1 MTVALPELVA
11 QAYEG
16 ACDPEGMQRFI
27 VDTVDYFGAEQGAM
41 ALWPIESPEHVMP
54 FLHGMEKSWF
64 MALFDELPRDDS
76 FFGQLRQLDQGNIIG
91 TAGNGHADNLLP
103 EGSNGLHALGG
114 VVHGDTQNRCCIVFF
129 RRNTE
134 SVFSAAQTETLQLL
148 MSYLA
153 RAIDLNRGFIR
164 THADLYTTR
173 LIIDSAPR
181 GIVIIGQKSQ
191 ITYGNEEAKRIFNQA
206 DGLSRTN
213 DSFELADEDARN
225 QFHDF
230 LTSASPNGSDE
241 TQAARIGIGVPRQ
254 SEGPPYQMVIF
265 KLPFKSSQAILDD
278 SKTLAIIAVSDP
290 TQFDA
295 LPQDLLI
302 AFYHLTPAEAQL
314 TEFLMRGL
322 SLTESATELNISIN
336 TARTQLRNVFRKV
349 GVNSQATLMQHI
361 AQSLT
366 VNRLSV

>member
-16 ACDPEGMQRFI
+16 ACNPDGMQRFI
-27 VDTVDYFGAEQGAM
+27 ADAVDYFGAEQGAI
-41 ALWPIESPEHVMP
+41 AIWPIEQPEHVMP
-54 FLHGMEKSWF
+54 FLHSMENSWF
-64 MALFDELPRDDS
+64 TALFEGLADDNS
-76 FFGQLRQLDQGNIIG
+76 IFGQLARLDQGKIIG
-91 TAGNGHADNLLP
+91 TAGNERAANLLP
-103 EGSNGLHALGG
+103 ENSGDLHALGG
-114 VVHGDTQNRCCIVFF
+114 VVHGDVRNRCCIVFF
-129 RRNTE
+129 RRDTE
-134 SVFSAAQTETLQLL
+134 SEFSASQVETLQLL
-148 MSYLA
+148 ISYLA

-164 THADLYTTR
+164 TYADLHTTR

-181 GIVIIGQKSQ
+181 GIVIIGQKLQ
-191 ITYGNEEAKRIFNQA
+191 ITYNNEEAQRIFSQA
-206 DGLSRTN
+206 DGLSRN
-213 DSFELADEDARN
+213 GDAFEVTDEDSRN
-225 QFHDF
+225 RYHDF
-230 LTSASPNGSDE
+230 LGSASANGSGE

-254 SEGPPYQMVIF
+254 TEGAPYQMVIF
-265 KLPFKSSQAILDD
+265 KLPFKNSQAILDET
-278 SKTLAIIAVSDP
+278 KTLAVIAISDP

-302 AFYHLTPAEAQL
+302 AFYRLTPAEAQL
-314 TEFLMRGL
+314 TELLSRGL
-322 SLTESATELNISIN
+322 SLAESAAELNISIN